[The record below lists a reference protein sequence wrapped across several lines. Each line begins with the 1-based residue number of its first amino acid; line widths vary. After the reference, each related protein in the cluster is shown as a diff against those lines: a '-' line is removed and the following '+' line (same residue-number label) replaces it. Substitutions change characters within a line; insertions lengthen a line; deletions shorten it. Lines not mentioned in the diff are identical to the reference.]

1 MCLLQHSVQANRKC
15 IASLSASKCHIGTSP
30 SSPNDSCASAS
41 HRDKSSDA
49 ACMMCI
55 TCIVMLQ
62 DIDEKAEEAYR
73 KMEEA
78 FKSQLGLVPEG
89 VAVT

>member
-1 MCLLQHSVQANRKC
+1 MNEAF
-15 IASLSASKCHIGTSP
+15 
-30 SSPNDSCASAS
+30 
-41 HRDKSSDA
+41 
-49 ACMMCI
+49 
-55 TCIVMLQ
+55 MLQ

-78 FKSQLGLVPEG
+78 FKTQLGLVPEG